1 MAIDAFSYIYSNLKG
16 HLFAVHKSLG
26 IVWKMPVQCQFFQEK
41 FSTHRA
47 ELALFAV
54 VDDKDA
60 AAAAAFGPELVLTV
74 GSVMEDDTAAEM
86 ECHC

>member
-1 MAIDAFSYIYSNLKG
+1 MPFVAILLISVLKV
-16 HLFAVHKSLG
+16 HLPCINHWVLCGKFQSSLN
-26 IVWKMPVQCQFFQEK
+26 ISKRDFL
-41 FSTHRA
+41 HRA

-54 VDDKDA
+54 VDVDKDA
-60 AAAAAFGPELVLTV
+60 AAAVALGPELVRTV